1 MRRFAENLYFVL
13 IVVFIAEVLAQFVTA
28 GLGVFGA
35 ESFDLHK
42 DLGGVTHLVSFV
54 ILLLAIGVRRNRI
67 DLGLAIT
74 LFVLVTI
81 QLILPD
87 TRDDARGLAGMHV
100 VNALFVFVVAE
111 HLLRREITTRRTER
125 PPAV

>member
-1 MRRFAENLYFVL
+1 M
-13 IVVFIAEVLAQFVTA
+13 
-28 GLGVFGA
+28 
-35 ESFDLHK
+35 
-42 DLGGVTHLVSFV
+42 

-67 DLGLAIT
+67 DLTLAIT

-87 TRDDARGLAGMHV
+87 TRDDAAGLAGMHV
-100 VNALFVFVVAE
+100 LNALFVFVVGE
-111 HLLRREITTRRTER
+111 HLLRREITTRRAAR